1 MDIGNLATT
10 AVSLLVPYLA
20 EAGKS
25 VANKV
30 GEDAWNLLNRKIETL
45 YELIKNKFH
54 IDDYASETLE
64 RLEEKP
70 EDEDRQKAMEIVLKE
85 VLKEDKLFK
94 KMLSKLVIEMKQEG
108 SDNVIQADI
117 SGAAATHGGV
127 ALQDSIFIGGD
138 AHFDIPT
145 LDDENET
152 EFTKELIIPF
162 EISKEEFET
171 EIKNWLIE
179 GWRVPD
185 DILNKSKFDR
195 IQGLYIPFYLFKRCY
210 SVKWNG
216 VCVSYENE
224 EYTDVNII
232 TGQEV
237 KKTRQKKIENR
248 ENGIITPTICRLA
261 VATNL
266 SNSLNFKTPN
276 LFPFSKKVYIDEI
289 KINNFCKKLKKFDYK
304 YIIGFSLGNFKDL
317 SSLIIKLRESKDPLS
332 QYIRN
337 QFSENTNILINEYV
351 DSNLFFEKVKTSLIE
366 ELNQL
371 LKNNHLYDKQRF
383 SNVKLSDE
391 IMRFM
396 KNKPKGKDLIQ
407 LNRLLLEEAY
417 PNEISNIR
425 FDLFNFSFNQSE
437 INTKLEKNNEKK
449 ILQLVKNIMPC
460 DKKENVKYN
469 KNIIENIEENIYFP
483 FWFATYSYGDKKYQF
498 ALNGIDIS
506 KKDGTKPQDLKR
518 VLKIF
523 VLSISFL
530 LFAFLTLFPYVNIS
544 IDFLNSIPKNIMFLF
559 IIPACICL
567 YAGYRL
573 INNS

>member
-54 IDDYASETLE
+54 IDDYASKTLK

-85 VLKEDKLFK
+85 VLKEDKLFE

-469 KNIIENIEENIYFP
+469 GSKN
-483 FWFATYSYGDKKYQF
+483 S
-498 ALNGIDIS
+498 
-506 KKDGTKPQDLKR
+506 
-518 VLKIF
+518 
-523 VLSISFL
+523 
-530 LFAFLTLFPYVNIS
+530 
-544 IDFLNSIPKNIMFLF
+544 
-559 IIPACICL
+559 
-567 YAGYRL
+567 
-573 INNS
+573 NNSALCF